1 VGKGILQILGST
13 DNGVR
18 LRYKL
23 VHGVAAQTVAVA
35 KPATVDAKPTFGPV
49 MERVLPSGVP
59 CREQYFQFRSGEVF
73 VVGNGPGTS
82 KEEAAY
88 DEKKI
93 DDAGG
98 VDMSAG
104 SSEDQIH
111 IAGRGCIFTRDVEEL

>member
-1 VGKGILQILGST
+1 EGIDFDSGKLASLPE
-13 DNGVR
+13 
-18 LRYKL
+18 L
-23 VHGVAAQTVAVA
+23 V
-35 KPATVDAKPTFGPV
+35 TVDAKPTFGPV

-59 CREQYFQFRSGEVF
+59 CREQLFQFRSGDVF

-104 SSEDQIH
+104 SSEDRIH
-111 IAGRGCIFTRDVEEL
+111 IAGRGCIFTRGVEGLKWDSITAEQV